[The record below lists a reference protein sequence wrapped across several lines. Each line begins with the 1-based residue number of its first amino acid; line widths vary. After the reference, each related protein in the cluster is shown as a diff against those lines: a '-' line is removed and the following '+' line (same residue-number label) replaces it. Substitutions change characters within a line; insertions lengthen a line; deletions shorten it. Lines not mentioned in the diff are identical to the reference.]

1 MVFTKTSLNT
11 LGVTPHESCK
21 SQRHQAQDGLLN
33 LAEELQNISQA
44 CRVMGLSRDT
54 FYRVKEAKET
64 GGLEALLHKDR
75 RRPNPKNRVDEVV
88 EQAVLAF
95 ALENPAAGQV
105 RVGRESCRE
114 WG

>member
-1 MVFTKTSLNT
+1 MNLVNHSVIK
-11 LGVTPHESCK
+11 HK
-21 SQRHQAQDGLLN
+21 MGLLN

-44 CRVMGLSRDT
+44 CRVMGVSRDS

-75 RRPNPKNRVDEVV
+75 RQANPKNRVDEVV

-105 RVGRESCRE
+105 RVSNELPRRGTVNPTGVRS
-114 WG
+114 